1 MYNYQIATGQYTA
14 TCGISFSTWKK
25 RKDLIFHHITIALTN
40 ILYEAYSM
48 IKTSF
53 VRKKM
58 SLKGVSD
65 EKIAHFAEKSF
76 IPSPGGHPPMILD
89 MRSICSLCLKETY
102 HRTFTLFSKAWGW
115 FKYLQCCHS
124 GLLVSYHACTIWI
137 STWRL
142 QVFRKKTINLSKQTS
157 CKVILKL

>member
-1 MYNYQIATGQYTA
+1 MYNYQIATGQCTA

-65 EKIAHFAEKSF
+65 EEIAHFAEKSF

-89 MRSICSLCLKETY
+89 MRSICSLCLKETC
-102 HRTFTLFSKAWGW
+102 HRTFTLFSKAWSPVLEIL
-115 FKYLQCCHS
+115 FHTM
-124 GLLVSYHACTIWI
+124 LVQYEYQLGDCRFLGRKQSIFLNKHHA
-137 STWRL
+137 
-142 QVFRKKTINLSKQTS
+142 
-157 CKVILKL
+157 KLFWS